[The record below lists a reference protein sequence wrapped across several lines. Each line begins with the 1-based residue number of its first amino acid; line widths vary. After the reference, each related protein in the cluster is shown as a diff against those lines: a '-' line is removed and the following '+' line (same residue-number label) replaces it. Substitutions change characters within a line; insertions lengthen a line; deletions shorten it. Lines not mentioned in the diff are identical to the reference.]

1 MRRVVTVFGG
11 SGFIGRQVVKR
22 LAAQGWIVRAAVRD
36 PVAAGFLRTMG
47 DPGQVNPV
55 AADVTDLDSVRAAV
69 LGASAVVN
77 LVGILFEK
85 GRAKFDAWSARK
97 GVAPAEAKARYV
109 ALVGSLVKKY
119 G

>member
-1 MRRVVTVFGG
+1 M
-11 SGFIGRQVVKR
+11 
-22 LAAQGWIVRAAVRD
+22 A
-36 PVAAGFLRTMG
+36 
-47 DPGQVNPV
+47 
-55 AADVTDLDSVRAAV
+55 AADAFTDAQAKVQELPRRPTNAELLDLYGLYKQGTEGDVKGSRPG
-69 LGASAVVN
+69 L
-77 LVGILFEK
+77 LDPK